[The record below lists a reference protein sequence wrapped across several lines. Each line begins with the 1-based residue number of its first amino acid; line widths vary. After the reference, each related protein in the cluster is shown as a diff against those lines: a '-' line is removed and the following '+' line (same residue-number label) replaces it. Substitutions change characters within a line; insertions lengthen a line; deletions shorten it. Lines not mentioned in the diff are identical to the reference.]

1 MREQDAWRS
10 LGLALTI
17 LTVGILATDCGG
29 KDRSDKPQPCSPTI
43 SLVTPDTGDIAG
55 GDVVTIETACFQDDF
70 TVDPPQVLFGSDPAT
85 LNVVDPSTLE
95 VTTPPHPMAEAV
107 DVEIRAT
114 GTVESAL
121 LANGFTY
128 TSSPAACTISTITP
142 AQGGTVGG
150 ETVTIDGS
158 GFDTLPLPPPSVEF
172 GAGNPSPNVT
182 VVDDSALQVETPPG
196 GPGTVDIYVTGQAG
210 TCSKPG
216 GFEYVSGSACTVLT
230 ATPNQGSTAGGETI
244 EIVGSGF
251 DLAPLP
257 PPTVEF
263 GPGNPSPS
271 VTVVDDTRLQVVTP
285 SRGAGTVDIIVSVQA
300 GSCSLAG
307 GFEYVAPGSCT
318 VTAVTPDQGFLD
330 EVTTVFLDGSG
341 FDMPP
346 LPPPTVEFGAGNF
359 GTNVTVIRSDRLLA
373 ETPVVASAGVVD
385 VMVTNLASQCMRP
398 GGFEYLSRPPAPAC
412 TISSID
418 PDFGPDFGG
427 NYITIYGTGFTAV
440 SRVWLGGAEVTPVSV
455 LGETALQITAPPGGG
470 TVGITVDI
478 GGGETCDL
486 LASYRYVTCGGQ
498 PCQITAVN
506 PGTGAA
512 GDVVTI
518 EGDQFEDRALVFF
531 GDAPDLVQAVVTDYL
546 RVPTEIDV
554 LVPPRLGQ
562 DTTVDIRIINPSG
575 MCCTDA
581 DAFTYTGCLIQS
593 IFPETGTA
601 VGGTTVTLTGEGFTA
616 AGGPVPEVWFGAVPC
631 TIVIPITTTQL
642 AVQSPP
648 AGSENLVEV
657 RVVYPSGESCSFCCF
672 IYYGCVVDAIVPD
685 SGGTNGGDPLTIFGW
700 GFDTQTIKITFDDI
714 HAHPDFVTV
723 DPTGTEITLLSPP
736 SATGGPKDVKVMN
749 ETLWTECAL
758 AGGYTYLLPSGS
770 ACSVTD
776 IDPNQ
781 GCLPGGETI
790 TIRGSGFDSDTGV
803 LIHEMPAQLVTF
815 VSPGEIR
822 VVTPPYT
829 GLRPPPPPPGQPI
842 VIPVDVVVAP
852 EGSDP
857 CVVVDGFTYL
867 QPVCGGCGISS
878 ASPDFG
884 PVAGQN
890 TITISGSN
898 FCECGFEVWFG
909 SELAQATYI
918 DASTISVVVPPSV
931 TGPGV
936 VDVTYSD
943 FTACM
948 DTCVGCY
955 TYN

>member
-1 MREQDAWRS
+1 MRERSARRS

-17 LTVGILATDCGG
+17 LALGILATRCGG
-29 KDRSDKPQPCSPTI
+29 KDGSDPPPPCSPAI
-43 SLVTPDTGDIAG
+43 SMVTPDTGDISG
-55 GDVVTIETACFQDDF
+55 GDLVLILSSCFQDDF
-70 TVDPPQVLFGSDPAT
+70 TVDPPEVYFGSDPAT
-85 LNVVDPSTLE
+85 LNLVGPSTL
-95 VTTPPHPMAEAV
+95 VVNAPPHPVAEAV
-107 DVEIRAT
+107 DVEIRTT
-114 GTVESAL
+114 GTVESAIL
-121 LANGFTY
+121 TGGFTY
-128 TSSPAACTISTITP
+128 TSSPLACTISTITP
-142 AQGGTVGG
+142 AQGSTVGG

-158 GFDTLPLPPPSVEF
+158 GFDTSPLPPPSVEF
-172 GAGNPSPNVT
+172 GVGNPSPNVT
-182 VVDDSALQVETPPG
+182 VVDDSMLQVVTPAG
-196 GPGTVDIYVTGQAG
+196 SPGTVDVYVTGQAG

-216 GFEYVSGSACTVLT
+216 GFEYVSGAACTVLT

-251 DLAPLP
+251 DTPPLP

-263 GPGNPSPS
+263 GPGNLSPS

-285 SRGAGTVDIIVSVQA
+285 SRGTGTVDIIVTVQA
-300 GSCSLAG
+300 GSCSLTG
-307 GFEYVAPGSCT
+307 GFEYMAPTGCT
-318 VTAVTPDQGFLD
+318 VNAVTPDQGFLD
-330 EVTTVFLDGSG
+330 EVITVFLDGSG

-359 GTNVTVIRSDRLLA
+359 GTNVSVIRSDRLLV
-373 ETPVVASAGVVD
+373 ETPVVASAGVAD
-385 VMVTNLASQCMRP
+385 VIVTNQASQCMRP
-398 GGFEYLSRPPAPAC
+398 GGFEFLPRPPAPAC
-412 TISSID
+412 TVSSID
-418 PDFGPDFGG
+418 PDFGPDFGV
-427 NYITIYGTGFTAV
+427 NPITIYGTGFTAV

-455 LGETALQITAPPGGG
+455 LGETALQMTAPPGSG

-486 LASYRYVTCGGQ
+486 PASYRYVTCGGQ
-498 PCQITAVN
+498 PCQITALN

-512 GDVVTI
+512 GEVVTI
-518 EGDQFEDRALVFF
+518 VGDQFEDRALVFF
-531 GDAPDLVQAVVTDYL
+531 GDAPDLVQAVVTDYA

-554 LVPPRLGQ
+554 VVPPRLGQ
-562 DTTVDIRIINPSG
+562 DTTVDIQVINPSG
-575 MCCTDA
+575 MCCTGV

-601 VGGTTVTLTGEGFTA
+601 IGGTTVTLTGEGFTN
-616 AGGPVPEVWFGAVPC
+616 AGGPVPEVWFGTELC

-672 IYYGCVVDAIVPD
+672 IYHGCVVDAIVPD

-700 GFDTQTIKITFDDI
+700 GFDTQRIKIYFDDI
-714 HAHPDFVTV
+714 HAHPDFIAV
-723 DPTGTEITLLSPP
+723 DPTGTVITLLAPP

-749 ETLWTECAL
+749 ETLWTECVL
-758 AGGYTYLLPSGS
+758 VGGYTYLLPGAS
-770 ACSVTD
+770 ACTVTD
-776 IDPNQ
+776 IDPDR
-781 GCLPGGETI
+781 GCLNGGETI
-790 TIRGSGFDSDTGV
+790 TIRGSGFDAETGV
-803 LIHEMPAQLVTF
+803 LIDTMPAQRVTF
-815 VSPGEIR
+815 VSPGEIQ
-822 VVTPPYT
+822 VVTPLYT
-829 GLRPPPPPPGQPI
+829 GPPPPPPGPGQPAE
-842 VIPVDVVVAP
+842 VFVDVVVAP
-852 EGSDP
+852 QGSDP
-857 CVVVDGFTYL
+857 CGLVDGFTYF
-867 QPVCGGCGISS
+867 QPVCGGCALSS
-878 ASPDFG
+878 LNPDFG

-898 FCECGFEVWFG
+898 FCECGFEVYFG
-909 SELAQATYI
+909 SEQAEATYI

-943 FTACM
+943 FTACI